1 MTEPL
6 HVPRRLGVTG
16 TDTGVGKTVV
26 SCALAARARQLG
38 LRVAAMKPL
47 ESGVEA
53 RASDADAT
61 RLAAA
66 CGGNPDLALVRPYL
80 LREPLAPWVAAE
92 REGQH
97 IDVARLAAARDALER
112 DQDLLIVEGA
122 GGLLVPITAELA
134 YDGLFASWHC
144 ELVIVAANRLGV
156 LNHTRL
162 TVQAAR
168 AAGLAVRA
176 VVLTSLHDG
185 AEDVAQASHPE
196 ALHRLCPDVPLYRFP
211 FVPVTDDL
219 SALAHA
225 AQTAGLDALLG
236 SADPTIL
243 QGRDTLRLQ
252 PSRTS

>member
-1 MTEPL
+1 MTDPARL
-6 HVPRRLGVTG
+6 LRLGITG

-53 RASDADAT
+53 RAADADAM

-66 CGGNPDLALVRPYL
+66 CGGHLDPALVRPYL

-92 REGQH
+92 REGVR
-97 IDVARLAAARDALER
+97 IDLTRLDAARASLEQE
-112 DQDLLIVEGA
+112 QDLLIVEGA
-122 GGLLVPITAELA
+122 GGLLVPITDALS
-134 YDGLFASWHC
+134 YDGLFASWRC
-144 ELVIVAANRLGV
+144 DLIIVAANRLGV

-162 TVQAAR
+162 TLLAAR

-176 VVLTSLHDG
+176 VVLTALHDG
-185 AEDVAQASHPE
+185 ADDVAQASNAD
-196 ALHRLCPDVPLYRFP
+196 ALRRLCPDVPLYQFP
-211 FVPVTDDL
+211 HL
-219 SALAHA
+219 SAVLDLAVLA
-225 AQTAGLDALLG
+225 AAAEASGLDALLRP
-236 SADPTIL
+236 ADPTIL